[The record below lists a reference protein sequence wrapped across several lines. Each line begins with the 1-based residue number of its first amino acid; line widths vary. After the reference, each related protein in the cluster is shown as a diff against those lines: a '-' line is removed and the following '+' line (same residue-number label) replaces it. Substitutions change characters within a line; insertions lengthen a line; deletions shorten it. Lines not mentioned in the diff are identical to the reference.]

1 MKNKLKIALAIMVF
15 VVLLSSTVALAYY
28 VKENTSSIPNQEVN
42 ISDENIIEISSFQ
55 ALIEKGTSSEFNDY
69 NKISNSS
76 TRSILR
82 LTKDIILSDSVIL
95 TNDVHIDL
103 NSKTLNLND
112 HELIFKH
119 GYSGCFMLYNGTI
132 HSGKN
137 ASGKIIIDLPNA
149 GYKVDNLT
157 YKKNANDTT
166 STEAEIVKVLNIDP
180 IYTAYS
186 ALYLA
191 ANCFASDLNSRID
204 FKTFDE
210 IKAIKS
216 FSPELFIDNK
226 NCSYN
231 SNTSEACSFV
241 YKDLDLID
249 HYLSTDIKISYSSS
263 NDDIINSY
271 GELGGTFGDVNF
283 TITISKE
290 GWENSYSCTFLL
302 HVVDLSQEEV
312 RQNVGLALIKEY
324 LSEYLINEDLVIK
337 EEVILSG
344 YYYKFEHAINLPK
357 TALGQYSE
365 KEDGTKELINAITYS
380 YSTTDINNKTRSSS
394 IILENENSN
403 AYVFA
408 PSLSDY
414 HLVVTIDGLDTS
426 LNMYSTYVNLD
437 ETIAYYIANNLYG
450 GSIIYDKALQEKK
463 LITYSDITSENYP
476 DLKNYLD
483 IYNVTNITYSIKND
497 SEVSSNYELNNDI
510 LTVKSGSLPS
520 DKEGYITMTIH
531 FGETNSYDIDLFVE
545 YLDANGTTL
554 SSYLTYYSIYN
565 SLVPSELETSFIL
578 PFCENNLA
586 PYTCYDVALYETE
599 VVNIEENIYTKIIPS
614 LFKPDNLKIELWYDD
629 ECKLVF
635 VKYDSNTP
643 ESFTKQL
650 DAHLAANSLTLQDLA
665 LKDAYYKFSIDAQ
678 NSLTENTKLV
688 ILYNYKF
695 NASDASWTR
704 YENTLDQARL
714 TDNNTT
720 YLTVLGGLFYN
731 TNGTNSSGIVVDN
744 AVVSPDFF
752 VWIYNKFRPTTTE
765 YSDIGSASND
775 KIIPID
781 WLGQIATITKDDT
794 GLANVTNFSGIKYL
808 TGITEADLSDS
819 TISENV
825 LTAISEMKSI
835 KELNLSKCNLTSVE
849 SLSKLSKQNTLK
861 ILDISNNNVQY
872 FESITAITSLEKVYL
887 YGNYS
892 SHDYYGS
899 KGICNFQAFADLM
912 MNGCSVYND
921 ISNGVPVL
929 YAESNNLDDYRRL
942 KEIAYQS
949 TLKDGSDIINLYS
962 QFAALGTTVTN
973 VTGNNRPGNNPFGLQ
988 TAGTLAW
995 GYEGDTNDGAKYHAA
1010 EVTAGATIPSNTYYE
1025 LINGVYEVTSDT
1037 KFDSKKTYYV
1047 KVDNSNATYFYV
1059 TLTYNS
1065 GYVLKVKY
1073 YVDRF

>member
-1 MKNKLKIALAIMVF
+1 MKNKLKIALAIMLF
-15 VVLLSSTVALAYY
+15 VVLLSSSVVLAYY
-28 VKENTSSIPNQEVN
+28 VNSNTGSIPDQELDITNQ
-42 ISDENIIEISSFQ
+42 NIIEISSFQ
-55 ALIEKGTSSEFNDY
+55 DLIENGTSSELNDY
-69 NKISNSS
+69 NKVSNSS
-76 TRSILR
+76 TRSILK
-82 LTKDIILSDSVIL
+82 LKENITLIDSIII

-103 NSKTLNLND
+103 NGKTLNLND
-112 HELIFKH
+112 NELILKH

-132 HSGKN
+132 QSGKN
-137 ASGKIIIDLPNA
+137 AIGKIIIDLPNA
-149 GYKVDNLT
+149 GYELNNLT
-157 YKKNANDTT
+157 FYKNNDQPAST
-166 STEAEIVKVLNIDP
+166 SEEIVKVLNINP

-186 ALYLA
+186 AIYLA
-191 ANCFASDLNSRID
+191 ANNFASDLDSKIK
-204 FKTFDE
+204 FKSFDE
-210 IKAIKS
+210 LSAISS
-216 FSPELFIDNK
+216 FKPELFIDNK
-226 NCSYN
+226 HCSYN
-231 SNTSEACSFV
+231 SNTLEACSFV

-249 HYLSTDIKISYSSS
+249 HYLSTDIEISYSSS
-263 NDDIINSY
+263 NDKIINSY
-271 GELGGTFGDVNF
+271 GELGGTFGDVNL
-283 TITISKE
+283 TISISKE
-290 GWENSYSCTFLL
+290 GWVKAYSCTFLL
-302 HVVDLSQEEV
+302 HVIDLSQEEV

-324 LSEYLINEDLVIK
+324 LSDYYVEGDLLIK
-337 EEVILSG
+337 EEVALAD

-357 TALGQYSE
+357 NVLGQYEE
-365 KEDGTKELINAITYS
+365 KEDGTKELINSISYS
-380 YSTTDINNKTRSSS
+380 YSTTDINNNPRSSS
-394 IILENENSN
+394 IILEDKNSN
-403 AYVFA
+403 AYLFA

-414 HLVVTIDGLDTS
+414 HLVVTIDGLETS

-463 LITYSDITSENYP
+463 LIKYSDITETNYP
-476 DLKNYLD
+476 DLKSYLD
-483 IYNVTNITYSIKND
+483 IYGVTNITYSIKDD
-497 SEVSSNYELNNDI
+497 SEVLTHYELNNNI
-510 LTVKSGSLPS
+510 LTVQSGSLPS
-520 DKEGYITMTIH
+520 DKEGYITMSVW
-531 FGETNSYDIDLFVE
+531 FGENHFDIDLFIE

-565 SLVPSELETSFIL
+565 SLVPSELETTFIL

-599 VVNIEENIYTKIIPS
+599 LVKVDGNTYTKITPS
-614 LFKPDNLKIELWYDD
+614 LFKPDNLKIELWYDNV
-629 ECKLVF
+629 CKLVF
-635 VKYDSNTP
+635 NKYDSNTP

-650 DAHLAANSLTLQDLA
+650 DAHLTANSLSLQDLA
-665 LKDAYYKFSIDAQ
+665 SKDAYYKFSIDAQ

-695 NASDASWTR
+695 NSSDTSWTR

-765 YSDIGSASND
+765 YSDIASASSEM
-775 KIIPID
+775 IIPID
-781 WLGQIATITKDDT
+781 WLSQIATITKDDT

-835 KELNLSKCNLTSVE
+835 KVLNLSKCNLTSVE

-861 ILDISNNNVQY
+861 ILDISNNNIQY

-887 YGNYS
+887 YGNKS
-892 SHDYYGS
+892 NHDYYGS
-899 KGICNFQAFADLM
+899 NGICNFQAFADLM

-949 TLKDGSDIINLYS
+949 TLKDGSDIKNLYS

-1010 EVTAGATIPSNTYYE
+1010 EVTAGATIPSNKYYE
-1025 LINGVYEVTSDT
+1025 LINGVYKVTSDT
-1037 KFDSKKTYYV
+1037 EFDGEKTYYV
-1047 KVDNSNATYFYV
+1047 KVDYSNATYFYV